1 MKNILIVDDD
11 IAFLKMIAK
20 RFEAG
25 SQELNPVFVKDGVSA
40 VNQIKNKKIDVIVS
54 DLQMPKMDGYGLLE
68 YVNLNYPD
76 IPVIIM
82 TAFGKPKSKAIL
94 MENGAASYFEKP
106 VNLDELISEIDQL
119 VEKESNG
126 GILKSASLE
135 MFTQLVEME
144 QKTCTIR
151 VKREGI
157 NQQDGVLFFRD
168 GEIYFARIGNLK
180 GLEAAYRIFSWHNV
194 TLCIENDCRIKKKKI
209 NSDLQAVLLEAMRL
223 KDESDEKEEIIA
235 ENFEADQNKSTDNE
249 NIEDIHKLTPVDHL
263 KKFIADNSSDITG
276 ILDIY
281 EDSSWSEFI
290 KKSSELGN
298 FLNTGDLKACFV
310 NKKDSTNLIIVPDKE
325 NTVLSVSPK
334 CDREKVY
341 RILMD

>member
-20 RFEAG
+20 KFESG
-25 SQELNPVFVKDGVSA
+25 TQEFNPVFVKDGVSA

-82 TAFGKPKSKAIL
+82 TAFGKPKSRAIL
-94 MENGAASYFEKP
+94 MENGAAAYFEKP
-106 VNLDELISEIDQL
+106 VNLDDLIAEIKGL
-119 VEKESNG
+119 MENKSNG

-151 VKREGI
+151 VKREGL
-157 NQQDGVLFFRD
+157 DHEGVLFFRE
-168 GEIYFARIGNLK
+168 GEIYFARIGNMK
-180 GLEAAYRIFSWHNV
+180 GIEAAYRIFSWHNV
-194 TLCIENDCRIKKKKI
+194 TLYIENDCRLKKKKI

-223 KDESDEKEEIIA
+223 KDENEDKKNTSGNEESGDT
-235 ENFEADQNKSTDNE
+235 ELNGQQTEESQ
-249 NIEDIHKLTPVDHL
+249 KLSSVDYL

-281 EDSSWSEFI
+281 EDPSWTEFVNR
-290 KKSSELGN
+290 SSELGR
-298 FLNTGDLKACFV
+298 FLNTGDLKACYV
-310 NKKDSTNLIIVPDKE
+310 SKADSSNLIIVPDKE

-334 CDREKVY
+334 CDREKIY

>member
-11 IAFLKMIAK
+11 IALLKMIAK
-20 RFEAG
+20 KFEAG
-25 SQELNPVFVKDGVSA
+25 SSDFNPVFVKDGVSA
-40 VNQIKNKKIDVIVS
+40 VNQIKNKKIDVVIS

-68 YVNLNYPD
+68 YINGNYPD

-82 TAFGKPKSKAIL
+82 TAFGKPKSKEIL
-94 MENGAASYFEKP
+94 LENGASGYFEKP
-106 VNLDELISEIDQL
+106 VNLDQLILEIKRL
-119 VEKESNG
+119 KEKESDG

-151 VKREGI
+151 VKRED
-157 NQQDGVLFFRD
+157 NEHEGVLFFRD
-168 GEIYFARIGNLK
+168 GEIYYARIGNLK

-194 TLCIENDCRIKKKKI
+194 TLCIENDCRLKKKKI

-223 KDESDEKEEIIA
+223 KDENDELQESKTESLAVGADKSANNEA
-235 ENFEADQNKSTDNE
+235 ELQKISS
-249 NIEDIHKLTPVDHL
+249 VDYL
-263 KKFIADNSSDITG
+263 KKFIANNSSEITG

-281 EDSSWSEFI
+281 EDSSWAEFI
-290 KKSSELGN
+290 KKSSELGA
-298 FLNTGDLKACFV
+298 FLNTGNLKACYV
-310 NKKDSTNLIIVPDKE
+310 NMTDSKSLIIVPDKE
-325 NTVLSVSPK
+325 NTVLSVSSK
-334 CDREKVY
+334 CDREKIY

>member
-11 IAFLKMIAK
+11 IALLKMIAK
-20 RFEAG
+20 KFETG
-25 SQELNPVFVKDGVSA
+25 SDGFNPVFVKDGVSA
-40 VNQIKNKKIDVIVS
+40 VNQIKNKKIDIVVS

-68 YVNLNYPD
+68 YINANYPD
-76 IPVIIM
+76 IPVIII
-82 TAFGKPKSKAIL
+82 TAFGKPKSKTIL
-94 MENGAASYFEKP
+94 LENGAAGYFEKP
-106 VNLDELISEIDQL
+106 VNLDLLISEIKKL
-119 VEKESNG
+119 IEKESDG

-151 VKREGI
+151 VKRED
-157 NQQDGVLFFRD
+157 NDQEGVLFFKE
-168 GEIYFARIGNLK
+168 GEIYHARIGNLK

-223 KDESDEKEEIIA
+223 KDEKDDIQDNDAEGEGKAGEKAVLKDSESSKI
-235 ENFEADQNKSTDNE
+235 S
-249 NIEDIHKLTPVDHL
+249 PVNYL
-263 KKFIADNSSDITG
+263 KKFIANNSSDITG

-281 EDSSWSEFI
+281 EDPKWTEFI
-290 KKSSELGN
+290 KKASELGT
-298 FLNTGDLKACFV
+298 FLNTGSLKACYV
-310 NKKDSTNLIIVPDKE
+310 NMVDSTSLIIVPDEE
-325 NTVLSVSPK
+325 NTVLSVSSK
-334 CDREKVY
+334 CDREKIY